1 MLKLLKYEIIE
12 SYRQYLLTFVV
23 FLMLCAITPLVP
35 MFISNI
41 LSILVAI
48 AFVGIFIAIFL
59 NVIISFNRSMYKR
72 PGYLTLTL
80 PVRTEKLIG
89 AKLIGSLIWVVISTL
104 VLMIGIMILIMTTGE
119 VSFLEF
125 TEVTRYSFTYI
136 FNHFDVIA
144 MKLVD
149 ALAAIITLILSF
161 YLVITF
167 TKTKFVPK
175 YKTVV
180 GIALYFI
187 GWILIT
193 NILIRFSI
201 ANINA
206 LMSIVLSVFLSV
218 IFYVATVYLI
228 NHQIEVE

>member
-218 IFYVATVYLI
+218 IFYAATVYLI

>member
-23 FLMLCAITPLVP
+23 FLILCTITPLVP

-48 AFVGIFIAIFL
+48 AFAGIFIAIFL

-89 AKLIGSLIWVVISTL
+89 AKLIGSLIWVVISML
-104 VLMIGIMILIMTTGE
+104 VLMIGIMILIMVTGE

-125 TEVTRYSFTYI
+125 AEFTRYSFAYI
-136 FNHFDVIA
+136 FNHFDVVVI
-144 MKLVD
+144 KFVD
-149 ALAAIITLILSF
+149 ALAAIVTLILSF

-167 TKTKFVPK
+167 TKTRFVPK
-175 YKTVV
+175 YKVPA
-180 GIALYFI
+180 GIALYFV
-187 GWILIT
+187 GWVLIT
-193 NILIRFSI
+193 KILMKLSIININVLTSI
-201 ANINA
+201 A
-206 LMSIVLSVFLSV
+206 LSVFLSV
-218 IFYVATVYLI
+218 IFYVAIVYLI

>member
-23 FLMLCAITPLVP
+23 FLMLCAIAPLVP
-35 MFISNI
+35 VFISNI

-48 AFVGIFIAIFL
+48 AFTGIFIAIFL

-80 PVRTEKLIG
+80 PVRTENLIG

-104 VLMIGIMILIMTTGE
+104 VLLIGIMILVMATGE
-119 VSFLEF
+119 VSLLEVI
-125 TEVTRYSFTYI
+125 ELTRNSFTYI
-136 FNHFDVIA
+136 VDHLGNIVMEFVNAMIA
-144 MKLVD
+144 M
-149 ALAAIITLILSF
+149 ATIILSF

-175 YKTVV
+175 YKTVS

-187 GWILIT
+187 GWILIA
-193 NILIRFSI
+193 NLLMKLPIASDDMLVSI
-201 ANINA
+201 A
-206 LMSIVLSVFLSV
+206 LCIVLSV
-218 IFYVATVYLI
+218 IFYIATVYLI

>member
-48 AFVGIFIAIFL
+48 AFAGIFIAIFL
-59 NVIISFNRSMYKR
+59 NIIISFNRSMYKR

-80 PVRTEKLIG
+80 PVSTEKLIG
-89 AKLIGSLIWVVISTL
+89 AKLIGSLIWVAISTL
-104 VLMIGIMILIMTTGE
+104 VLMIGIMILTITTGE

-125 TEVTRYSFTYI
+125 TELTRYSFAYI
-136 FNHFDVIA
+136 FNHFDVMV
-144 MKLVD
+144 MKFVD
-149 ALAAIITLILSF
+149 TLAAIVMLILSF

-175 YKTVV
+175 YKAVA

-187 GWILIT
+187 GWILIA
-193 NILIRFSI
+193 NILIKLSI
-201 ANINA
+201 ANVNA

>member
-35 MFISNI
+35 VFISNI

-48 AFVGIFIAIFL
+48 AFTGIFIAIFL

-80 PVRTEKLIG
+80 PVRTENLIG

-104 VLMIGIMILIMTTGE
+104 VLLIGIMILVMATGE
-119 VSFLEF
+119 VSLLEVI
-125 TEVTRYSFTYI
+125 ELTRNSFTYI
-136 FNHFDVIA
+136 VDHLGNIVMEFVNAMIA
-144 MKLVD
+144 M
-149 ALAAIITLILSF
+149 ATIILSF

-175 YKTVV
+175 YKKVS

-187 GWILIT
+187 GWILIA
-193 NILIRFSI
+193 NLLMKLPIASDDMLVSI
-201 ANINA
+201 A
-206 LMSIVLSVFLSV
+206 LCIVLSV
-218 IFYVATVYLI
+218 IFYIATVYLI